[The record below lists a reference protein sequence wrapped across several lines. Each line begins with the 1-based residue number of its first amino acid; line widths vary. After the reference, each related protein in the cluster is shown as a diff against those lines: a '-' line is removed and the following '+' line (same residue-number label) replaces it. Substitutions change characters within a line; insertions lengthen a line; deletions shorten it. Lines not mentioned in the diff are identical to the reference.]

1 MAVNPEDI
9 EQFRKDTEDLV
20 QANVRAIFQVKYGEL
35 SMEAGDNTINLSGDA
50 YPSDSVYEIRFHQAT
65 DSDGIDIRDAIS
77 IEEKTV
83 DSFTINTPRAG
94 TLRWVTFLKTPQFN
108 FWT

>member
-1 MAVNPEDI
+1 MTVNPEDI

-20 QANVRAIFQVKYGEL
+20 QANVRVIYQAKYGEL
-35 SMEAGDNTINLSGDA
+35 SMEAGDNVIALSGDA
-50 YPSDSVYEIRFHQAT
+50 YSADDVYEIEFYQAT
-65 DSDGIDIRDAIS
+65 DTSGIDIRDAIS
-77 IEEKTV
+77 IDSRTV
-83 DSFTINTPRAG
+83 NSFTINTPRAG